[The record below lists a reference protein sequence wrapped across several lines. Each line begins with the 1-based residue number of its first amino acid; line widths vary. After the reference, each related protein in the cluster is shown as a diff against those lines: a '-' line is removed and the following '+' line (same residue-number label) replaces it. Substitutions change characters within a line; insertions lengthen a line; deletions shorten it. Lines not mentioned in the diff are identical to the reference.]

1 MAAAVAFVKE
11 SHPFLE
17 TTHYINGVISANVAQ
32 TWRSVEPSERPR
44 AFGKSLRIGLLVGG
58 RCGASSRS
66 ALRVAGRL
74 RRAAPLASNSTRRE
88 QGAPFRGNWEENQ
101 SLIQGKLIL
110 VNGFV

>member
-1 MAAAVAFVKE
+1 MSAAAFVKE

-32 TWRSVEPSERPR
+32 TRRSVEPSERPR
-44 AFGKSLRIGLLVGG
+44 AFEKSLRIGLLVGG
-58 RCGASSRS
+58 AVV
-66 ALRVAGRL
+66 LPRVLQLVLQGDC
-74 RRAAPLASNSTRRE
+74 AAPLASNSTRRE
-88 QGAPFRGNWEENQ
+88 QGAPFPGNWEENQ